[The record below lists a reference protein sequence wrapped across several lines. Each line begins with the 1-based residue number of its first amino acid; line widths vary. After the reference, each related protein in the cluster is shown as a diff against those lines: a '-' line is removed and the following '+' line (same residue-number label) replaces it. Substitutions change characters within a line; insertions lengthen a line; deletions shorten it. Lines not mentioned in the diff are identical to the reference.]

1 MMTIHTAACQPAQVN
16 IVVLDLFTLN
26 QQKNLKEKLT
36 LVKKIIV
43 NKLSELIKKA
53 AALTLRYLFCFFVVA
68 KSCFS
73 LSIVEVECIIIIEVT
88 LQIEMYNYAKIHKKV

>member
-43 NKLSELIKKA
+43 NKLSELIKKS
-53 AALTLRYLFCFFVVA
+53 
-68 KSCFS
+68 SCVD
-73 LSIVEVECIIIIEVT
+73 I
-88 LQIEMYNYAKIHKKV
+88 KVPLLLLCSCQELL